1 MIRQIFSRVDQLL
14 LASVLNVNAV
24 PVGRHD
30 SADQHELL
38 QVSALH
44 LLSGRKINAHK
55 HLPTIRHTTGTQ
67 ECWVILAGSVSV
79 RLFDVDTEQ
88 IDDFVLSGGT
98 CLTIYRG
105 GHALEVLND
114 AIIVEIKNGPYYGAQ
129 LDLQPID

>member
-1 MIRQIFSRVDQLL
+1 MIRQIFSQVDQLL
-14 LASVLNVNAV
+14 LASVLDVNAV

-30 SADQHELL
+30 SADQQELL

-44 LLSGRKINAHK
+44 LLSGRKINAHR

-67 ECWVILAGSVSV
+67 ECWVILGGSVSV
-79 RLFDVDTEQ
+79 RLFDVDNVQ

-98 CLTIYRG
+98 CLTTYRG
-105 GHALEVLND
+105 GHALEVLDD

-129 LDLQPID
+129 LDSQPID